1 MKNENRLILELIK
14 GEYADKTVLD
24 DLMKEK
30 LDYPYIL
37 GQLLYNRVGATA
49 YLALKQNA
57 LLQKVNREFRNSLK
71 AIYEHNVVK
80 TESFNQAVALLSPVC
95 KEFNFSYALLKGAY
109 LVELYPNGLR
119 TSNDIDVLI
128 EPDYITELASILKKH
143 GFRQGNIRN
152 EVFIPAERKEIISS
166 RMNRGETVPFIKE
179 LNLHYMKYLELD
191 VNFSL
196 GFRPGVDEEIVRSF
210 LDRTEPLIHES
221 ICTLDRVDF
230 LLHLCAH
237 LFKEATVMSWVEM
250 GRDISLYK
258 YCDIYLYLK
267 RYMNAAYMEK
277 LIRRIDEVDL
287 RKECY
292 YALYYTKELFD
303 IRDDSMDQVLKKIRP
318 TELSFMQQ
326 VIDPQNKKTYSFD
339 MQYSDWV
346 FCNNRRELLNET

>member
-14 GEYADKTVLD
+14 GGYADKTVLD

-80 TESFNQAVALLSPVC
+80 TESFNKAVALLSPVC

-128 EPDYITELASILKKH
+128 EPDHITELASILRKH

-179 LNLHYMKYLELD
+179 LNLPCMKYLELD

-210 LDRTEPLIHES
+210 LDRTEPLIHER

-292 YALYYTKELFD
+292 YTLYYTKELFD

-326 VIDPQNKKTYSFD
+326 VIDPQNKKIYSFD